1 MLRRLCAHARTHTG
15 APIRMCTGAC
25 IRIPG
30 HDRRVRLLC
39 GPWVRLDCGGL
50 VKLAFD
56 PKSDRGGGV
65 SPAEHGRSDSRAHR
79 TDQHARRTRALRCGR
94 SLLPTP
100 CYPLPTPGSELP
112 SAHAR
117 AHTKAR
123 THHNYSVPPYSCA
136 PLLRC
141 RDVAWRGVAWPHFG
155 VYRCGQSL
163 SMQTVGGLAVRCR

>member
-1 MLRRLCAHARTHTG
+1 VCGFCAALGSDLIAAVLWNWPSIQNLIGVGGYRLQSMG
-15 APIRMCTGAC
+15 A
-25 IRIPG
+25 
-30 HDRRVRLLC
+30 L
-39 GPWVRLDCGGL
+39 
-50 VKLAFD
+50 
-56 PKSDRGGGV
+56 
-65 SPAEHGRSDSRAHR
+65 
-79 TDQHARRTRALRCGR
+79 TRARAVPISTLDELVRSAVAVRFCRRHAIRC
-94 SLLPTP
+94 LQ
-100 CYPLPTPGSELP
+100 CPGSELP

-141 RDVAWRGVAWPHFG
+141 RDVAWRGVVWPDFG